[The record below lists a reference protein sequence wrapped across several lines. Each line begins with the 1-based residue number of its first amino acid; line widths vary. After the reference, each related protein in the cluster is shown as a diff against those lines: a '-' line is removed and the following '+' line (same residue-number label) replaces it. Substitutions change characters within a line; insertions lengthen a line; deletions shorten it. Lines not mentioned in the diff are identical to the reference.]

1 MLTPLRRLKAEAAHY
16 HRSMTRQALALL
28 EQALAAP
35 ARDAADLLPD
45 PLKPVKPLTRRNVV
59 AVIRK
64 SRDSDKTS
72 PSASF
77 KKQCPESRCL
87 CRNFLPGNIAC
98 GGGGNSRRSPEE
110 AQRIPGLH
118 PSMIQYHRRQV
129 MGRTWVLF
137 ENL

>member
-1 MLTPLRRLKAEAAHY
+1 MPGLLIKDFPPELHRRLKEEAARY

-45 PLKPVKPLTRRNVV
+45 PLKPVKPVTPGDVV

-72 PSASF
+72 L
-77 KKQCPESRCL
+77 SR
-87 CRNFLPGNIAC
+87 
-98 GGGGNSRRSPEE
+98 
-110 AQRIPGLH
+110 
-118 PSMIQYHRRQV
+118 
-129 MGRTWVLF
+129 
-137 ENL
+137 